1 MVCGNDT
8 DNNLP
13 TYCENSENQVKQWSV
28 KRLLS
33 KTSNLILM
41 SSKANISCD
50 HLHSSTEPELCWANF
65 HVVS

>member
-1 MVCGNDT
+1 MFVSTYQLIVND
-8 DNNLP
+8 
-13 TYCENSENQVKQWSV
+13 SENQVKQWSV

-41 SSKANISCD
+41 SLKANISCD
-50 HLHSSTEPELCWANF
+50 HLHSSTESELCWENS

>member
-1 MVCGNDT
+1 MFVSTYQLIVND
-8 DNNLP
+8 
-13 TYCENSENQVKQWSV
+13 SENKVKQRSV

-41 SSKANISCD
+41 SLKANISCD
-50 HLHSSTEPELCWANF
+50 HLHSSTESELCWANF